1 MAVETR
7 QEVFFLQVAGRGQ
20 RLAVHHPS
28 CRTAPAGAL
37 VYVHPFA
44 EEMNKSRRMV
54 ALQSRALSLAGF
66 AVLQVDLLGCGDSS
80 GDLVDAAW
88 EDWVDDVVQ
97 ASRWMLQRHGAPL
110 ILWGLRSGCLLAA
123 QAAQRLAAPLGFIF
137 WQPATTGATV
147 LQQFLRLEVAANM
160 QAGSGKGILDGL
172 RARLASGQ
180 VVDVAGY
187 RVAPALA
194 AGIERAK
201 LEPPQMPGRVAWL
214 EISGRADAPLL
225 PASAT
230 AVARWRDAGHQVR
243 TSVAHGTPFWHSV
256 EFEESPALISATLAS
271 MADLV
276 AA

>member
-1 MAVETR
+1 MAVESR
-7 QEVFFLQVAGRGQ
+7 QEIFFLQVVGRGQ
-20 RLAVHHPS
+20 RFAVHYPS
-28 CRTAPAGAL
+28 CRSATAGAL

-54 ALQSRALSLAGF
+54 ALQSRALSLVGF

-80 GDLVDAAW
+80 GDLVDATW
-88 EDWVDDVVQ
+88 EDWVDDIVE
-97 ASRWMLQRHGAPL
+97 ASRWM
-110 ILWGLRSGCLLAA
+110 LWGLRSGCLLAA
-123 QAAQRLAAPLGFIF
+123 QAAQRLAAPVSLLF

-147 LQQFLRLEVAANM
+147 FQQFLRLEVAANM
-160 QAGSGKGILDGL
+160 QVGSGKGILDGL

-180 VVDVAGY
+180 VIDVAGY

-201 LEPPQMPGRVAWL
+201 LEPPQMPGQVVWL

-230 AVARWRDAGHQVR
+230 TVARWREAGHQVR
-243 TSVAHGTPFWHSV
+243 ASVALGTPFWHSV